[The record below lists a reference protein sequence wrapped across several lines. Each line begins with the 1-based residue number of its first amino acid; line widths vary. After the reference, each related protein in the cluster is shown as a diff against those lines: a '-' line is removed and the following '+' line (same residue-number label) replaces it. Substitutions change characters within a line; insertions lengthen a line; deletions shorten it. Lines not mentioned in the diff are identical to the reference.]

1 MRYINFCITRCGTV
15 KKYNS
20 LSRAIVTEKEF
31 DYLIK
36 IKDISLLMINSCA
49 EITDKLS
56 DSNSPCLLGRHVWK
70 METVLFSF
78 ISKKRINEDLISSL
92 SGLKEYTK
100 IKKEEEQPFVW
111 EQIQYL
117 HDRDIGEWPDSIP
130 EDPECSEWTFFIKNI
145 ESFINVNYPGHKEI
159 RSRNLGN
166 NIIFVINPRKYFDIV
181 DNIIIPK
188 GVKIREKICSRV
200 RVYNDDESLLELGF
214 YEDDNNREWR

>member
-1 MRYINFCITRCGTV
+1 MRYINICITRCGTV

-20 LSRAIVTEKEF
+20 LSRTIVTKKEF

-36 IKDISLLMINSCA
+36 IKDISLLMINSYA
-49 EITDKLS
+49 EVTDKLS
-56 DSNSPCLLGRHVWK
+56 DSNSPCLFGRHVWK

-78 ISKKRINEDLISSL
+78 ISRKRINENLISSL
-92 SGLKEYTK
+92 SRLKEYTK
-100 IKKEEEQPFVW
+100 IKKKRNSLLCGNKSSTFMTGILVNGL
-111 EQIQYL
+111 IQYL
-117 HDRDIGEWPDSIP
+117 KIQSVVNGS
-130 EDPECSEWTFFIKNI
+130 FFKNI

-166 NIIFVINPRKYFDIV
+166 NIIFVINPRKYFDIM
-181 DNIIIPK
+181 DNIVIPK
-188 GVKIREKICSRV
+188 GVKTREKICSRV

>member
-1 MRYINFCITRCGTV
+1 M

-20 LSRAIVTEKEF
+20 LSRTIVTKKEF

-36 IKDISLLMINSCA
+36 IKDISLLMINSYA

-56 DSNSPCLLGRHVWK
+56 DSNSPCLFGRHVWK

-78 ISKKRINEDLISSL
+78 ISRKRINEDLISSL
-92 SGLKEYTK
+92 SRLKEYTK
-100 IKKEEEQPFVW
+100 IKKEKEQSFVW

-130 EDPECSEWTFFIKNI
+130 EEPECSEWTFFINKI

-166 NIIFVINPRKYFDIV
+166 NIIFVINPRKYFDVV

-188 GVKIREKICSRV
+188 GVKTREKICSRV